1 MEEEEITEEE
11 TKQDITTLIE
21 DNVTAMENKDV
32 DEYMAMM
39 DRDDNTADMYQET
52 ERTMKETFDL
62 YELA

>member
-1 MEEEEITEEE
+1 MKEEEITEEE